1 MSIIINRKRFL
12 LEKNTFGGRTVN
24 KFMELLGDKLMPLA
38 AKLGENR
45 YLTTLRDAFM
55 LAFPLTMFGS
65 IAVVL
70 MNLPFWSDE
79 TKAVLQLYLGNAQN
93 ATMSIMTVFVV
104 FGIGYSLS
112 KYYKVEAIYGGAVA
126 LASFLILTPF
136 FFNSANGEL
145 VTGALSLD
153 RLGAK
158 GMFIGMITG
167 FIAGELYRFFVQR
180 DWTIKMPDGV
190 PPAVA
195 KSFAAL
201 IPAVLTLSIF
211 LVINIVVQFF
221 FNTNLHDVV
230 YTVIQKPLVGL
241 GSGIIPTLIALF
253 FVQVLWFFGLHGQI
267 IVNSVMDPIWNTLML
282 ENLDAYK
289 AGSPLP
295 HIITKP
301 FMEVFTVGMGGS
313 GMTLAV
319 VIALA
324 FLMKSKQSKEIG
336 RLALGPG
343 IFNVNE
349 PVLFGM
355 PIVLNATILIPWILA
370 PLIVTTL
377 NYFVMAAGIVPAPTG
392 VSVPWT
398 VPIIINGILATN
410 SWLGGALQVVDFF
423 IVLII
428 WYPFLKLV
436 DRTNIARESEATVK

>member
-12 LEKNTFGGRTVN
+12 IEKNTFGGRKVN

-79 TKAVLQLYLGNAQN
+79 TKATLQLYLGNAQN

-211 LVINIVVQFF
+211 LVINIIVQFF

-370 PLIVTTL
+370 PLVVTTL

-436 DRTNIARESEATVK
+436 DRTNIARESEAVIK